1 MGQTVREDWAEIDS
15 GRLHYLRAGDRG
27 PPVVLLHGGIIDA
40 AALSWGHLLEPLAD
54 GRRVYALDL
63 PGYGESDLLAGTYA
77 TAFHVDALADF
88 LAEIG
93 LADPH
98 LVGVSLGG
106 AVALGHALRSPES
119 VASLVPIASYGLGR
133 DLPNGRL
140 SYLLSR
146 APALNRISVALMRR
160 SRSVLEAGLGNVVS
174 DADRLP
180 DSVVDEFAALVA
192 KPNAGV
198 AFRRWRKRE
207 VGWNGYR
214 TDYTDRLSELAVPTT
229 FVHGAEDDVFPVSWA
244 RRAAERVPEAR
255 LHVIDDCGHWV
266 PRDHP
271 EKCRQIL
278 TETLP
283 SA

>member
-1 MGQTVREDWAEIDS
+1 MGQTVREDWAAIDS
-15 GRLHYLRAGDRG
+15 GRLHYLHAGDQG

-40 AALSWGHLLEPLAD
+40 AGLSWGHLLEPLAD

-63 PGYGESDLLAGTYA
+63 PGYGESDLLAGSYD
-77 TAFHVDALADF
+77 TAFHVDALAEW
-88 LAEIG
+88 LSEVG
-93 LADPH
+93 VETPH
-98 LVGVSLGG
+98 IVGVSLGG
-106 AVALGHALRSPES
+106 AVALGYALRSPDA

-146 APALNRISVALMRR
+146 VPAVNRVSVALMRR
-160 SRSVLEAGLGNVVS
+160 SRSVLEAGLGNVVT

-180 DSVVDEFAALVA
+180 ESVVDEFAALVA

-198 AFRRWRKRE
+198 AFRCWRKRE
-207 VGWNGYR
+207 ISWHGYR

-229 FVHGAEDDVFPVSWA
+229 FVHGAEDEVFPVSWA
-244 RRAAERVPEAR
+244 RRAAERKPDAS

-266 PRDHP
+266 PRDRP

-283 SA
+283 SV